1 MLHGLISWVIV
12 NLHSY
17 SIYVKNYV
25 RLIDEKHIRQ
35 LSIPWFHKHTI
46 SQSKHTFLTKL
57 VCISVAIHFQI
68 YFNRPQKLY
77 ASVQQSLNLLDRLL
91 QDEVCACH
99 YDLNITNH
107 RIVLVA
113 HMMDIWNSPMVG
125 KLSLPHVNGFCILT
139 FNLQR
144 KKNLFFAS
152 LVYWLY
158 VEFCYFIFFVISDM
172 PSVHVFLVSLL
183 VSGTDILLF

>member
-1 MLHGLISWVIV
+1 M
-12 NLHSY
+12 
-17 SIYVKNYV
+17 
-25 RLIDEKHIRQ
+25 
-35 LSIPWFHKHTI
+35 
-46 SQSKHTFLTKL
+46 TKL

-144 KKNLFFAS
+144 KKICS
-152 LVYWLY
+152 LLLSFTDCMLNFVTSYFLWYQICRQFMSFLCLY
-158 VEFCYFIFFVISDM
+158 L
-172 PSVHVFLVSLL
+172 FLVLTYFCFKFSLL
-183 VSGTDILLF
+183 LYKLWCE